1 MLDAAQARDAGCP
14 QAFGSNEMKSLID
27 NRLRAIC
34 ARSTRPLRVELQRI
48 DDRLARL
55 GQEKVEVET
64 LLSQPGAQADDFAEF
79 GRRLAHVQAE
89 TAMLEERWLQLQT
102 ELEAL
107 QTTGA

>member
-1 MLDAAQARDAGCP
+1 VSRDERKEAKQSRARLA
-14 QAFGSNEMKSLID
+14 ET
-27 NRLRAIC
+27 
-34 ARSTRPLRVELQRI
+34 TRPLRVELQRI

-55 GQEKVEVET
+55 GQEKTEVET

-89 TAMLEERWLQLQT
+89 TAMLEERWLQLQS

-107 QTTGA
+107 QASGA